1 MRKLAMFVAAIA
13 ILSVGVLVPT
23 KAEAGC
29 IRLGE
34 TGHHWYRYCAGPRFL
49 YPHRRVCRHGHCWY
63 R

>member
-13 ILSVGVLVPT
+13 ILSIGALVPT

-29 IRLGE
+29 YRLGA
-34 TGHHWYRYCAGPRFL
+34 TGYHWYRYCAGPRFL
-49 YPHRRVCRHGHCWY
+49 YPHRRVCRNGHCWY